1 MAGVVV
7 VTGGS
12 RGIGAE
18 VCRLA
23 ADAGYAVCVN
33 YNRDRDAAMSVVE
46 TIEAAGGRAIAFGA
60 NVAEEADVKSM
71 FREVDNEL
79 GPLTALVNNA
89 GIISPTG
96 RVDQMDAE
104 RLNRILAVNVTGA
117 FICAREAVLRM
128 STKHGGKGGVIVN
141 MSSAAARLGAPGEF
155 VDYAATKGAMDAFTI
170 GLSKEVGPEG
180 IRVNA
185 VRPGLIETEIHAS
198 AGDAERVDRLKGG
211 VPMQRSGSAEEVAEA
226 TVWLLTQG
234 ASYVSGALLDVA
246 GGR

>member
-1 MAGVVV
+1 MAGVVI

-23 ADAGYAVCVN
+23 AAAGFAVCVN
-33 YNRDRDAAMSVVE
+33 YTRDRDAALEVVAS
-46 TIEAAGGRAIAFGA
+46 IEAADGKAIAFGA
-60 NVAEEADVKSM
+60 DVSQESDVKSM

-89 GIISPTG
+89 GIVSPIS
-96 RVDQMDAE
+96 RVDEMTAE
-104 RLNRILAVNVTGA
+104 RLNNILAINVTGP
-117 FICAREAVLRM
+117 FICAREAIKRM
-128 STKHGGKGGVIVN
+128 STKHGGNGGVIVN
-141 MSSAAARLGAPGEF
+141 MSSAAARLGSPNEF
-155 VDYAATKGAMDAFTI
+155 VDYAATKGAMDSFTV

-185 VRPGLIETEIHAS
+185 IRPGLIDTEIHAS
-198 AGDAERVDRLKGG
+198 AGDAGRVERFKDG
-211 VPMQRSGSAEEVAEA
+211 VPMKRSGSATEVAEA
-226 TVWLLTQG
+226 TVWLLTEG

>member
-1 MAGVVV
+1 MAGAVI

-18 VCRLA
+18 VSRLA
-23 ADAGYAVCVN
+23 ADAGFAVCVN
-33 YNRDRDAAMSVVE
+33 YNKDRDAALEVVE
-46 TIEAAGGRAIAFGA
+46 TIEAAGGRAIAYGA

-79 GPLTALVNNA
+79 GKPTALVNNA
-89 GIISPTG
+89 GIISKIA

-104 RLNRILAVNVTGA
+104 RLNRILSVNVTGA
-117 FICAREAVLRM
+117 FLCAREAILRM

-141 MSSAAARLGAPGEF
+141 MSSAAARLGAPNEF
-155 VDYAATKGAMDAFTI
+155 VDYAATKGAMDTFTI

-185 VRPGLIETEIHAS
+185 IRPGLIETEIHAS
-198 AGDAERVDRLKGG
+198 AGDAGRVDRFKDG
-211 VPMQRSGSAEEVAEA
+211 VPMKRSGSASEVAEA
-226 TVWLLTQG
+226 TVWLLTEG
-234 ASYVSGALLDVA
+234 ASYVSGSLLDVT

>member
-23 ADAGYAVCVN
+23 AEAGNAVCVN
-33 YNRDRDAAMSVVE
+33 YNSDREAALSVVE
-46 TIEAAGGRAIAFGA
+46 TIEATGGRAIAFGA
-60 NVAEEADVKSM
+60 NVAEESDVKSM

-79 GPLTALVNNA
+79 GTLTALVNNA

-96 RVDQMDAE
+96 RVDGMDAE
-104 RLNRILAVNVTGA
+104 RLNRILTVNVTGA
-117 FICAREAVLRM
+117 FICAREAILRM
-128 STKHGGKGGVIVN
+128 STKHGGNGGVIVN

-211 VPMQRSGSAEEVAEA
+211 VPMQRSGSAAEVAEA
-226 TVWLLTQG
+226 TVWMLTEG

>member
-33 YNRDRDAAMSVVE
+33 YNHDRDAALAVVE
-46 TIEAAGGRAIAFGA
+46 AIEAAGGRAIAYGA
-60 NVAEEADVKSM
+60 NVAEESDVKSM

-96 RVDQMDAE
+96 RVDGMDAD

-117 FICAREAVLRM
+117 FICAREAILRM

-211 VPMQRSGSAEEVAEA
+211 VPMQRSGSATEVAEA
-226 TVWLLTQG
+226 TVWLLTEG

>member
-1 MAGVVV
+1 MAGVVI

-23 ADAGYAVCVN
+23 AEAGFDVCVN
-33 YNRDRDAAMSVVE
+33 YNKDREAALEVVE
-46 TIEAAGGRAIAFGA
+46 AIREMGQNAIAFGGD
-60 NVAEEADVKSM
+60 VSQETDVKSM

-79 GPLTALVNNA
+79 GTVTALVNNA
-89 GIISPTG
+89 GIISKIA
-96 RVDQMDAE
+96 RVDQMDAA
-104 RLNRILAVNVTGA
+104 RINHILSVNVTGA
-117 FICAREAVLRM
+117 FLCAREAILRM
-128 STKHGGKGGVIVN
+128 STKHGGEGGVIVN
-141 MSSAAARLGAPGEF
+141 MSSAAARLGAPNEF
-155 VDYAATKGAMDAFTI
+155 VDYAATKGAMDSFTI

-198 AGDAERVDRLKGG
+198 AGDAGRVERFKDG
-211 VPMQRSGSAEEVAEA
+211 VPMQRSGSAEEVAKA
-226 TVWLLTQG
+226 TVWLLTDG

>member
-23 ADAGYAVCVN
+23 AAAGYAVCVN
-33 YNRDRDAAMSVVE
+33 YNSDREAALSVVE
-46 TIEAAGGRAIAFGA
+46 TIKAAGGEAIAFGA

-89 GIISPTG
+89 GIVSPIS
-96 RVDQMDAE
+96 RVDEMDAE
-104 RLNRILAVNVTGA
+104 RLNNILAINITGA
-117 FICAREAVLRM
+117 FICAREAIQRM

-141 MSSAAARLGAPGEF
+141 MSSAAARLGSPNEF
-155 VDYAATKGAMDAFTI
+155 VDYAATKGAMDTFTL

-185 VRPGLIETEIHAS
+185 IRPGLIDTEIHAS
-198 AGDAERVDRLKGG
+198 AGDAGRVERFKDA
-211 VPMQRSGSAEEVAEA
+211 VPMKRSGSAAEVAEA
-226 TVWLLTQG
+226 TVWLLTEG
-234 ASYVSGALLDVA
+234 ASYVSGALIDVA